1 MTIKMF
7 MILIVLLQMFMS
19 MMTMA
24 LTKTMTMTIRMARA
38 FLRRGSSEVKNR
50 ALGEMLCAPVI
61 GKVKAWGDS
70 LAWGSALGFRVGA
83 APPLPASNPGGH
95 AMLSS
100 DAIWRGRQQRKER

>member
-7 MILIVLLQMFMS
+7 LILIVLLQMFMS

-38 FLRRGSSEVKNR
+38 FLRRVSSEVKNR

-61 GKVKAWGDS
+61 GKVKAWGDF
-70 LAWGSALGFRVGA
+70 LAWGSPAVVAWNSVVRAGCCR
-83 APPLPASNPGGH
+83 APSGPEG
-95 AMLSS
+95 
-100 DAIWRGRQQRKER
+100 I